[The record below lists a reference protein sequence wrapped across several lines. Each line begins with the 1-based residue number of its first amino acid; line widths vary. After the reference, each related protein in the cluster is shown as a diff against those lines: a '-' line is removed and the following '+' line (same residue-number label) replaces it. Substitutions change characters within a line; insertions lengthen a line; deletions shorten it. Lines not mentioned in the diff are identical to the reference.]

1 MEASHSVSLMTQS
14 RTERAVPSSTKTT
27 SSSQVV
33 KLAKQPRVADL
44 PEDASELLDFLC
56 SAVGCLNQESPSVPL
71 LPCLLVGGFPRNLM
85 MGKPLGDVDMV
96 IRSKYFDQ
104 FLFAVEMAAKK
115 TSTRITWK
123 TDHILK
129 NKSCKSLRLVT
140 ATLTLASN
148 KRWDLDIRE
157 IKSSLSCDA
166 LARDFTCNSIYLDP
180 VTLKIID
187 TLGGV
192 EDINKGI
199 LRPCND
205 LHTVFNHSSRWIR
218 AFRFQQTLGLCLE
231 SQVKY
236 FVQANSFM
244 LLQPAMFGSIRA
256 ELGKV
261 FRLEKDRW
269 AILEEMV
276 DFDFLDCLSEFAQWK
291 AVRQDQFSYL
301 NLKASVILLFKHVAL
316 AEQQIGT
323 TGACADPAFPDF
335 SLVEAAKIVFLLM
348 VKLSLFKNEDEP
360 SELMNVI
367 KLVSETNL
375 SEYYFKM
382 VQLAEEYLKCTEDKD
397 ILQQFM
403 PVHLANVLNALLED
417 GILKQ
422 E

>member
-1 MEASHSVSLMTQS
+1 MNHRVRIIFMEASHSVSLMTQS

-56 SAVGCLNQESPSVPL
+56 SAVCCLNQESPSVPL

-180 VTLKIID
+180 VTLKIIY

-244 LLQPAMFGSIRA
+244 LLQP
-256 ELGKV
+256 
-261 FRLEKDRW
+261 
-269 AILEEMV
+269 
-276 DFDFLDCLSEFAQWK
+276 
-291 AVRQDQFSYL
+291 
-301 NLKASVILLFKHVAL
+301 
-316 AEQQIGT
+316 
-323 TGACADPAFPDF
+323 
-335 SLVEAAKIVFLLM
+335 
-348 VKLSLFKNEDEP
+348 
-360 SELMNVI
+360 
-367 KLVSETNL
+367 
-375 SEYYFKM
+375 
-382 VQLAEEYLKCTEDKD
+382 
-397 ILQQFM
+397 
-403 PVHLANVLNALLED
+403 
-417 GILKQ
+417 
-422 E
+422 